1 VTTNDEVQPLG
12 FTLSPKLD
20 FALRSGWDSWERAAL
35 TEPTDR
41 ITAWLAQRL
50 NNPVLKEDL
59 NDAVETALRS
69 DELEDRAVA
78 LSEIAEIAGGHDDLV
93 ADTLWE
99 GVLNIG
105 SELSDADLI
114 FDATTHLANIAV
126 DHGEPLAAAEYYINF
141 LNWRREADHT
151 SDVDSVEESFEEII
165 DLAQMDGDP
174 AAAAKFEFRQAQYN
188 RLAEKD
194 DERATT
200 GDWEANHDPYE
211 SWS

>member
-1 VTTNDEVQPLG
+1 MSDQRQPVA
-12 FTLSPKLD
+12 FTMSPKLD
-20 FALRSGWDSWERAAL
+20 FALRSGWEAWERAAASE
-35 TEPTDR
+35 TSDR

-50 NNPVLKEDL
+50 KNPALKDDL
-59 NDAVETALRS
+59 LDTVESALHS

-78 LSEIAEIAGGHDDLV
+78 LSEIAEIAEGHDDLV

-99 GVLNIG
+99 GVLNLG

-174 AAAAKFEFRQAQYN
+174 AAAAQFEFRQAQYN

-200 GDWEANHDPYE
+200 GDWEANHEPYE